1 MQYLQ
6 LIFLLVV
13 NNFKLCSHG
22 LYNKT
27 STIGCEWCVSFLLI
41 ILSIQEYFHVYV
53 SIWVKCTTG
62 KIFNVDIQILGL
74 QCFVDSIASIF
85 ITNKSFNLKSSMY
98 RATVELVPVLSV
110 WLYVTEC
117 SIRVYQSFPDQAR
130 IYSMVQAFYP
140 FC

>member
-1 MQYLQ
+1 
-6 LIFLLVV
+6 
-13 NNFKLCSHG
+13 
-22 LYNKT
+22 
-27 STIGCEWCVSFLLI
+27 VSFLLI

-110 WLYVTEC
+110 
-117 SIRVYQSFPDQAR
+117 
-130 IYSMVQAFYP
+130 
-140 FC
+140 